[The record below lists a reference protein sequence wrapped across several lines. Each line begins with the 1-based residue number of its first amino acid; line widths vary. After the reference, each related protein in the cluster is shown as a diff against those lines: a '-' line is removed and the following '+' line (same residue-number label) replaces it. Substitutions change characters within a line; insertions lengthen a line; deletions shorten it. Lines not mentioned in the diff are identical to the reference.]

1 MSDTRGSLPN
11 TTTGLLLMAKARDL
25 DQATE
30 GHSNVGPRDKQVD
43 TIKKMDPVGL
53 MVRSPTAEETWMM
66 SNDLTRG
73 TAHSQGQYQKGLSR
87 NTIDSQ

>member
-1 MSDTRGSLPN
+1 MSGMRGSSPN
-11 TTTGLLLMAKARDL
+11 TTTGLLHIVKARDL

-30 GHSNVGPRDKQVD
+30 GHSNVSPRDKEVD

-53 MVRSPTAEETWMM
+53 MVRSPTAEETWVI

-73 TAHSQGQYQKGLSR
+73 IAHSQGQYQKGLFR